1 MAEDR
6 SKQILTVYKGATKV
20 TAGKAGEL
28 SVAITGLAAGTV
40 VALGDYKVTFSLNG
54 AESAKVD
61 VPAFT
66 VPTPPPAIP
75 ATVKSV
81 ATADGANITAE

>member
-1 MAEDR
+1 MAVDR

-40 VALGDYKVTFSLNG
+40 VALGDYKVSFTEG
-54 AESAKVD
+54 ALESAKVD
-61 VPAFT
+61 VPTFT
-66 VPTPPPAIP
+66 V
-75 ATVKSV
+75 
-81 ATADGANITAE
+81 TAA